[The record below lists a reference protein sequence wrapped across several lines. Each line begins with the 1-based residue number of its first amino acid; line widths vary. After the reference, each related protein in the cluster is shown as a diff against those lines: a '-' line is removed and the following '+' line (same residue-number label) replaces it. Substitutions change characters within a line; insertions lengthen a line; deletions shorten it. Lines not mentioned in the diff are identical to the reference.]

1 MLYWNEKD
9 LYIFTVD
16 DDVTYQPDI
25 LERFKKSMLDNEEKK
40 VVCFGNFVCRLKG
53 QPVVRGGACMYKI
66 GFFTEKLWEDLTDD
80 VILTNEDD
88 WWYAYNFLCT
98 GKRSIVYTDDELTF
112 FNQIGGHGYFSTG
125 RRTCHYSNEYERWF
139 FNLYWKRKS

>member
-9 LYIFTVD
+9 LYIFTAD

-53 QPVVRGGACMYKI
+53 QPVVCGGACMYKI

-88 WWYAYNFLCT
+88 WWYSYHFLKNGGRKVFYT
-98 GKRSIVYTDDELTF
+98 GIGLKF
-112 FNQIGGHGYFSTG
+112 FNEDDRHQYNT
-125 RRTCHYSNEYERWF
+125 RNTYRLLLEKLKE
-139 FNLYWKRKS
+139 